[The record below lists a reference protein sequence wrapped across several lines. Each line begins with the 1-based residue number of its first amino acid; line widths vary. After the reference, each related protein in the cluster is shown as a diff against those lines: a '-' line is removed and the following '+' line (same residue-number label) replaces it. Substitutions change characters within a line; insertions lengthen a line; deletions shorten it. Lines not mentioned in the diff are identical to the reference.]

1 MKSDSTQISLANFF
15 IYNTNYGLKEG
26 REEEKIFY
34 FHPYDEKVERK
45 CRLAG
50 FCAGIVQFAE
60 TFQSSRPAEFVH
72 TEKTRMIF
80 YRIDDK
86 FWMIMSL
93 NVPTSASNPKEHDND
108 QVADQIYMS
117 IVKQAYSLYKV
128 FNGNLADNLLKY
140 GIVKLKENLK
150 LYFDEF
156 IEKRLNVQ
164 DCNIMNTFNGIQFM
178 SLERSMYLKIQ
189 CLLNLLEEKVPLVDK
204 TVVMHN
210 DQLIWNGLEQDD
222 IACIYNYLKD
232 LVVNN
237 LEVNS
242 STAQNQQ
249 GHVAKF
255 LIDGKPM
262 KNFPENR
269 PKTSAE
275 AASDGRVAENLDDNY
290 FEFKRVFLG
299 KSSQEQYYLIP
310 YNLFKLT
317 FFIFIRVDQS
327 FKLSLLKEIDD
338 ILASNMIIF
347 LQEISQ
353 LKTNRFPAVEQEKE
367 IKYIYFNC
375 LNLAQKTTIASGG
388 RDLPKYVIN
397 LLSQLSKDLKEACD
411 PSGEI
416 FIKSGRDYW
425 LACKKSDLRE
435 VYVIVS
441 QKNANLT
448 LIDEEVKQLCS
459 INFSNI
465 FFME

>member
-1 MKSDSTQISLANFF
+1 MKSDSTQISLSNLF
-15 IYNTNYGLKEG
+15 IYNTDYGLKEG

-34 FHPYDEKVERK
+34 YYPFDEKVERK
-45 CRLAG
+45 VRLAG
-50 FCAGIVQFAE
+50 FCAGVVQFAE
-60 TFQSSRPAEFVH
+60 TFQSSRPTEFVH
-72 TEKTRMIF
+72 TEKVRMVF
-80 YRIDDK
+80 YRIDAT

-93 NVPTSASNPKEHDND
+93 NVPTSASNPKEYDND
-108 QVADQIYMS
+108 QVANQIYMS
-117 IVKQAYSLYKV
+117 ILKQAYSLYKV
-128 FNGNLADNLLKY
+128 FNGNMSDNLQKH
-140 GIVKLKENLK
+140 GISKLKENLK
-150 LYFDEF
+150 VYFDDF
-156 IEKRLNVQ
+156 IEKKLNVQ

-178 SLERSMYLKIQ
+178 SLDRSMYLKIQ

-210 DQLIWNGLEQDD
+210 DELIWNGLEQDD

-237 LEVNS
+237 LEVIS
-242 STAQNQQ
+242 AQNQQ

-262 KNFPENR
+262 KNFTENR
-269 PKTSAE
+269 PTTSTGADD
-275 AASDGRVAENLDDNY
+275 ATLSDNLDDNY

-299 KSSQEQYYLIP
+299 KSSDEQYFLIP
-310 YNLFKLT
+310 YNLSKLT

-338 ILASNMIIF
+338 ILAPNMIVF
-347 LQEISQ
+347 LDDISKM
-353 LKTNRFPAVEQEKE
+353 KTNRFTNIEQEKE

-375 LNLAQKTTIASGG
+375 LNLAQKSTITSGG

-397 LLSQLSKDLKEACD
+397 LLSQLSKDLKESCN

-416 FIKSGRDYW
+416 FIKSGKDYW

-459 INFSNI
+459 VNFSNI